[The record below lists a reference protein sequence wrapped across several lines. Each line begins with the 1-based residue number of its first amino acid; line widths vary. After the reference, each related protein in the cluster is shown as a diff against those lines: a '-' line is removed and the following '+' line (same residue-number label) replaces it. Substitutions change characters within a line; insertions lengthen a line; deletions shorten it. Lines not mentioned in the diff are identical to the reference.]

1 MSRENKSQEEPAR
14 AGVEADEAL
23 RASERRYRVLVEES
37 LGLICTHDLG
47 GKLLSVNPAVAEA
60 LGYEPDELVGM
71 NLREILAP
79 SVRHLLDDYL
89 RDFSVQRADSGLM
102 RVVTKDGEERMWH
115 FQNALCEE
123 PDRPP
128 YVIGHALDI
137 TDRLLAQETLRD
149 REARLRLL
157 VEQMPAVLWSTD
169 RELRFTSSQGAKLA
183 ALGLRPNEVVGMTL
197 WEYFRTDDPEFPPIA
212 AHREALAGRSSTFDF
227 AWERR
232 RFHSHVEPLRDRHD
246 EIVGTIGV
254 ARDITETERAE
265 KAARKALS
273 LLTATLESTADGI
286 LVVDTRGRITS
297 YNNKFLEMWRI
308 SESRVTSGDDGQ
320 LLELVLDQLEDP
332 HGFLAKVRDLYSRP
346 ESESYDVLEFKDGR
360 VFERYSLP
368 QRIGDEI
375 VGRVWSFRD
384 VTERRRAEERIEHQ
398 AYHDA
403 LTGLPNRLLV
413 KDHLEIALASAR
425 RHGRS
430 VAVLF
435 LDLDDFK
442 RVNDSLGHSVGDELL
457 QAVAERLRVHV
468 REDDTIGRLGGDEF
482 TLVLPDVERG
492 ETAAQIA
499 EKILELVSEPFELSG
514 SRLDVT
520 TSIGIS
526 LFPADGE
533 DVETLLRSA
542 DTAMYRAKEL
552 GRNTYQLSTPE
563 MNLRAAERMAL
574 VSRLHQAVR
583 DAELSLHYQPILDAR
598 TLRVVALE
606 ALLRWED
613 ARGRPMAPADFI
625 PAAEEAHLM
634 VPIGEWA
641 LRSACDQALRWQ
653 RERPGLRIA
662 VNLSFQQFQQQDL
675 GRTVA
680 RVLDETG
687 LDPALLELEITETT
701 AMSDVK
707 KADSVLRTLRATGVR
722 ISIDDF
728 GTGQTS
734 LAYLRQLPVNTLKI
748 ARNFVEDV
756 ACCSRS
762 RAIVTALIA
771 MAHGLE
777 LETIAEGVET
787 EEQLE
792 FVIESG
798 CDAVQGYLFSRALP
812 AESLAEML
820 RGSPALGRSAD

>member
-1 MSRENKSQEEPAR
+1 MSRENVSPDGLLQGELET
-14 AGVEADEAL
+14 EEAL
-23 RASERRYRVLVEES
+23 RASERRYRILVEEG
-37 LGLICTHDLG
+37 LGLVCTHDLEG
-47 GKLLSVNPAVAEA
+47 NLLWVNPAAA
-60 LGYEPDELVGM
+60 RTLGYTPDQLVGR
-71 NLREILAP
+71 NLRELLAP
-79 SVRHLLDDYL
+79 QVRHLLDDYL
-89 RDFSVQRADSGLM
+89 QEFAVKRADSGLM
-102 RVVTKDGEERMWH
+102 RLVTREGEERFWH

-123 PDRPP
+123 PRRSP
-128 YVIGHALDI
+128 YVIGHAIDI
-137 TDRLLAQETLRD
+137 TDRLHAEESLRD

-183 ALGLRPNEVVGMTL
+183 ALGLRPGEVVGRTL
-197 WEYFRTDDPEFPPIA
+197 WEYFRTEDPDFPPIA
-212 AHREALAGRSSTFDF
+212 AHREALAGESSTYDF
-227 AWERR
+227 EWEGRP
-232 RFHSHVEPLRDRHD
+232 FHSHVEPLRDRHG

-254 ARDITETERAE
+254 ARDITEIKRAE
-265 KAARKALS
+265 TEARKALS

-286 LVVDTRGRITS
+286 LVVNTRGRITIH
-297 YNNKFLEMWRI
+297 NTKFLEMWRI
-308 SESRVTSGDDGQ
+308 SEEQMSSGDDDR

-332 HGFLAKVRDLYSRP
+332 DGFLSKVRELYRRP
-346 ESESYDVLEFKDGR
+346 QCESFDVLELKDGR
-360 VFERYSLP
+360 VFERYSQP
-368 QRIGDEI
+368 QRIEDEI

-413 KDHLEIALASAR
+413 RDHLEIALASAR
-425 RHGRS
+425 RRGRS

-457 QAVAERLRVHV
+457 QAVAERLQEHV
-468 REDDTIGRLGGDEF
+468 RAGDTIGRLGGDEF
-482 TLVLPDVERG
+482 TLVLPEIESH

-499 EKILELVSEPFELSG
+499 GKVLELIAEPFELTG

-526 LFPADGE
+526 LFPIDGE

-542 DTAMYRAKEL
+542 DTAMYRAKEV

-574 VSRLHQAVR
+574 VTRLHHAVQN
-583 DAELSLHYQPILDAR
+583 DELSLHYQPILDAR
-598 TLRVVALE
+598 TRRVVALE

-613 ARGRPMAPADFI
+613 ETGRPSPPAHFI
-625 PAAEEAHLM
+625 PVAEQAHLM
-634 VPIGEWA
+634 VPIGEWV
-641 LRSACDQALRWQ
+641 LRSACEQAVRWQ
-653 RERPGLRIA
+653 GDRRGLRIA
-662 VNLSFQQFQQQDL
+662 VNLSFQQFQQQNL
-675 GRTVA
+675 ARVVA
-680 RVLDETG
+680 GVLDETG

-707 KADSVLRTLRATGVR
+707 KADSVLRTLRRTGVR

-756 ACCSRS
+756 AHCPRS
-762 RAIVTALIA
+762 RAIVNALVT

-792 FVIESG
+792 FVVENG
-798 CDAVQGYLFSRALP
+798 CDAVQGYLLSRPLSAAALQRRLRSGVLQ
-812 AESLAEML
+812 EST
-820 RGSPALGRSAD
+820 D